1 MRLTEAERIEIL
13 MMIGFGDRI
22 RTHEEVRILFSE
34 THPNRPPISQSTVS
48 RIENKFRE
56 FGHVR
61 DKPKTGRPLAL
72 DENRQL
78 DAMLMVQ
85 ENPHSTLV
93 GVASHLNTSKN
104 AVYRLL
110 HKEKFHPYK
119 VHLVQELSDDD
130 FDRRAQFCETMMEL
144 SNANPAFIKN
154 ILFSDE
160 ATFCLN
166 GTVNKQNCRYWAVE
180 NPHWMIEANTQ
191 YPQKVNVWA
200 GIMDNRIIGPYFFVG
215 TLDGEQY
222 LDFLQFELIPALAVL
237 FPNAEDPD
245 SPDPRIWL
253 QQDGAPPHYARPVRE
268 YLDQIFPNR
277 WIGRRGPIEWP
288 ARSPDLTPL
297 DYFLWGYLKAKIY
310 FNRPPNIEDLKQRI
324 RQEIRSITPQ
334 MVDNVQ
340 QAFVSRLGHCLAV
353 NGQQFE
359 HLI

>member
-1 MRLTEAERIEIL
+1 MRLTETERIEVL
-13 MMIGFGDRI
+13 MMIGFGNRS
-22 RTHEEVRILFSE
+22 RTHEEVRILFNE

-48 RIENKFRE
+48 RIENKFRDL
-56 FGHVR
+56 GHVR
-61 DKPKTGRPLAL
+61 DKPRVGRPPAL

-78 DAMLMVQ
+78 DALLMVQ

-93 GVASHLNTSKN
+93 EVASHVDTSKN
-104 AVYRLL
+104 TVFRLL
-110 HKEKFHPYK
+110 HKQKFHPYK

-130 FDRRAQFCETMMEL
+130 FDRRVQFSETMMEL
-144 SNANPAFIKN
+144 SNANPCLIRN
-154 ILFSDE
+154 IVFSDE
-160 ATFCLN
+160 ATFFLN

-180 NPHWMIEANTQ
+180 NPHWMMEANTQ
-191 YPQKVNVWA
+191 YPQKLNVWA
-200 GIMDNRIIGPYFFVG
+200 GIVGSRIIGPYFFDG

-222 LDFLQFELIPALAVL
+222 LDFLRYELIPTLAVL

-245 SPDPRIWL
+245 APDPRIWL

-277 WIGRRGPIEWP
+277 WIGRRGPVEWP

-297 DYFLWGYLKAKIY
+297 DYFLWGYLKTKVY
-310 FNRPPNIEDLKQRI
+310 FNRPENIEALKERI
-324 RQEIRSITPQ
+324 RQEIGSITPE

-340 QAFVSRLGHCLAV
+340 QAFVTRLGHCLAV